1 MLFVENPVDNKV
13 TQGENVAHT
22 SVSTINE
29 LEPKPSTDKKII
41 IAKLP
46 GYHVS
51 ESKFHLLS
59 RIDRAVYAISQLPQ
73 YKDYLFILTSESNSQ
88 MEKQQEHSRRRRA
101 AGLEPPFKLSNA
113 NVLFFARNYSE
124 KSKTQGEKQ
133 IQIDSI
139 TSSRNEDS
147 VTVVINSPT
156 IPLSLQFDYYPVIEY
171 WALNAAQSKIKDQSL
186 EDKVNKEIGATKDF
200 SYSCSSGAFF
210 TLNDTEV
217 LGVYFTGLQIQLNF
231 SDGTEPMTK
240 FSESFDCIGFTSIPI
255 WTGILITFLL
265 LGIVSVGISYIMDIR
280 AMDRFD
286 DPKGKT
292 ITVATS
298 E

>member
-1 MLFVENPVDNKV
+1 MLFVENAVDNKV

-29 LEPKPSTDKKII
+29 LEPEPSTDKKII

-59 RIDRAVYAISQLPQ
+59 RIDRAVYAVSQLPQ
-73 YKDYLFILTSESNSQ
+73 YKDYLFVLTSESNSH
-88 MEKQQEHSRRRRA
+88 MGKQQEHSRRRRA
-101 AGLEPPFKLSNA
+101 AGLEPPFKHSDA
-113 NVLFFARNYSE
+113 NVLFFARNYTQ
-124 KSKTQGEKQ
+124 KTKTQGEKPV
-133 IQIDSI
+133 QIDSI
-139 TSSRNEDS
+139 TAAKNGDS
-147 VTVVINSPT
+147 ITISINSPT
-156 IPLSLQFDYYPVIEY
+156 IPLSLQFDYSPVIEY
-171 WALNAAQSKIKDQSL
+171 WQLNAAQSKIKDQSL
-186 EDKVNKEIGATKDF
+186 EDKATEIAATTGF
-200 SYSCSSGAFF
+200 SYSCSSTAFF
-210 TLNDTEV
+210 SLNDTEI
-217 LGVYFTGLQIQLNF
+217 LGVYFTGLQIQFDF
-231 SDGTEPMTK
+231 SDSTEPITK
-240 FSESFDCIGFTSIPI
+240 FSESFDCIGFSSIPI

-265 LGIVSVGISYIMDIR
+265 LGIVAVGISYIMDIR

-292 ITVATS
+292 ITVTAS